1 MKRQLNR
8 LRPSPVWVAVVLSA
22 GIIGCQI
29 LFAPGYVDNGDFA
42 GVLRSNGL
50 YQLSH
55 ATRFSWHFGVMQ
67 YYNPAFLVHGTTQS
81 LLIQV
86 AMLLSRLTGHAQL
99 FDIRYLGF
107 VYGVTYL
114 GGIGLLTRAITTPQ
128 RTVKNYFLAVLVI
141 VVLADASIVRYFN
154 SLYPQAATLILIVYV
169 VALALLL
176 NRYKTVKLWLILSC
190 FMAVILLLMV
200 NEDGNFWCVGVIFI
214 TLSLWCGPML
224 EKRRPYLIAGIGLI
238 LMFSVIT
245 ATNLPKDAQMMNK
258 YQAFTQGALVENQH
272 PERYPAAKQINPQFT
287 LMRGNAY
294 YPTAYAALKPNGAY
308 TQRHLLQRYN
318 LSWVVTSYV
327 NSGTQFSR
335 LLNVMAKNTLVIPL
349 TTQGSV
355 ISFVGYSQLMA
366 TFYPKTYGFNV
377 LLALVILSGYAVGL
391 VTGLRRNQWAG
402 FSRFMMMFGLLTT
415 IILIPIVTIV
425 NYGLAN
431 LAVHLVPVVACLN
444 LSLILVV
451 ADCCHRRILRGTE
464 DE

>member
-1 MKRQLNR
+1 MKWQLNR
-8 LRPSPVWVAVVLSA
+8 LRPSPVLVAVLLSA

-29 LFAPGYVDNGDFA
+29 LLAPGYVDNGDFA
-42 GVLRSNGL
+42 RILRSNGL
-50 YQLSH
+50 YQL
-55 ATRFSWHFGVMQ
+55 ADTTQFTWHFGVMQ

-81 LLIQV
+81 LFIQV
-86 AMLLSRLTGHAQL
+86 AMGLSRLTGHTQI

-114 GGIGLLTRAITTPQ
+114 GGIGLLTQAITTPK
-128 RTVKNYFLAVLVI
+128 RTVKNYFLAGLVV
-141 VVLADASIVRYFN
+141 VVLADAAIVRYFN
-154 SLYPQAATLILIVYV
+154 SLYAQAATLILIVYV

-176 NRYKTVKLWLILSC
+176 IRYKTVNLWLMFSYFI
-190 FMAVILLLMV
+190 AVVLLLMV

-238 LMFSVIT
+238 LVFSVIT
-245 ATNLPKDAQMMNK
+245 ATNLPRDAEMMNK

-318 LSWVVTSYV
+318 LSWMMTSYM
-327 NSGTQFSR
+327 NNGAQFSR
-335 LLNVMAKNTLVIPL
+335 LLTIMAENTLVIPL
-349 TTQGSV
+349 TTKKTMA
-355 ISFVGYSQLMA
+355 SFAGYSQLMA

-377 LLALVILSGYAVGL
+377 LLALVILSGYSVGL
-391 VTGLRRNQWAG
+391 VTGLRRNQWMG
-402 FSRFMMMFGLLTT
+402 VSRFMMMFGLLTT
-415 IILIPIVTIV
+415 IVLIPIVTIV

-431 LAVHLVPVVACLN
+431 LAVHLVPVLACLN

-451 ADCCHRRILRGTE
+451 ADCCHRRVLHGTE